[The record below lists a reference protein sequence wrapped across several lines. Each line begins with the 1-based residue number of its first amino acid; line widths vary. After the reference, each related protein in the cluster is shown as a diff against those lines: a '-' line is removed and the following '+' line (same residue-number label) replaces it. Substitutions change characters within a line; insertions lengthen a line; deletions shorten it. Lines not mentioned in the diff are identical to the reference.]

1 MSPHQKYIEQLDDI
15 QTRIRSDF
23 EFYNKQQSQLDRRL
37 NELGQRGDIEQTAK
51 EMADLLEERQKVKTI
66 VLRLLPIR
74 DFFKSYPEV
83 GERMENFRRYDR

>member
-23 EFYNKQQSQLDRRL
+23 EFYNKQQSQIDRRL
-37 NELGQRGDIEQTAK
+37 NELGTRGDIEHTAK
-51 EMADLLEERQKVKTI
+51 EMADLLEERQRVKTV

-74 DFFKSYPEV
+74 DFFKAYPEV
-83 GERMENFRRYDR
+83 GERMENFRRFDR